1 MLGSGDGYVCVMCLF
16 HVRPSLLFVCFLVM
30 FVVELTFWRSQM
42 NPRNGSKEAAGAQVL
57 ECDREG
63 ECSVLW
69 SFDELLIGSRCVVQ
83 LHPT

>member
-1 MLGSGDGYVCVMCLF
+1 
-16 HVRPSLLFVCFLVM
+16 
-30 FVVELTFWRSQM
+30 M